1 MLKIKGL
8 MLVVLVLF
16 SCAEKSNTLENN
28 RVPIESIRTFS
39 SSEAHME
46 EPFLFSSKNGET
58 YLSWIERGEKSNL
71 FKYAKW
77 DGSDWTQGNLI
88 AEGDNWFVNWADYPQ
103 LAAFEDGTLIAFY
116 LEKSGPGTFAYD
128 IKITLSKNG
137 LDWTEAFTLHDDATQ
152 KEHGFVSMSPWG
164 NNMLITWLDGRN
176 TGGGHDQHEPHSHKG
191 QMNLRAAILDSNG
204 NKIDEW
210 LLDDRVCDC
219 CQTSSTVTDKGPVVV
234 FRDRSETEIRDIGI
248 VRLDGEQWSQTEPV
262 YMDLWEIAACPV
274 NGPRIASLENIVAT
288 AWYSAALDIPT
299 VKVAFSKDYGG
310 SFEIPIRID
319 LGKTVGR
326 VDLELLDKTTAVVS
340 WMEEGRI
347 MMRTVSIDK
356 KLGNPIT
363 IASSSEKRSSGFPQ
377 ISKDKDH
384 IWIAWTDD
392 SETFR
397 KIETAR
403 IPLSDFY

>member
-1 MLKIKGL
+1 
-8 MLVVLVLF
+8 MLVLALF
-16 SCAEKSNTLENN
+16 SCAEKSNTSKKNGIT
-28 RVPIESIRTFS
+28 VESIQTFFS
-39 SSEAHME
+39 SDAHIE

-58 YLSWIERGEKSNL
+58 YLSWIERREDGNS

-77 DGSDWTQGNLI
+77 NGNDWTPGNLI

-103 LAAFEDGTLIAFY
+103 LATFEDGTLIAFY
-116 LEKSGPGTFAYD
+116 LEKSGQGTFAYD

-137 LDWTEAFTLHDDATQ
+137 LDWTEAFTLHDDTTQ

-164 NNMLITWLDGRN
+164 DNMLITWLDGRN
-176 TGGGHDQHEPHSHKG
+176 TGGGHDQHEHHSHKG
-191 QMNLRAAILDSNG
+191 QMNLRAALLNSDGS
-204 NKIDEW
+204 KIDEW

-219 CQTSSTVTDKGPVVV
+219 CQTSGTITDNGPVVV

-248 VRLDGEQWSQTEPV
+248 VRLEGEQWSQTEPV

-274 NGPRIASLENIVAT
+274 NGPRITSLENIVAT

-299 VKVAFSKDYGG
+299 VKVAFSKDHGA
-310 SFEIPIRID
+310 SFETPIRID

-326 VDLELLDKTTAVVS
+326 VDIELINKTTALIS

-392 SETFR
+392 SDTFR
-397 KIETAR
+397 KIQTAR